1 MIWICSKQIFIQKIT
16 QSLCRSQRKFCPF
29 LPLLPF
35 VYLLNGPPNKI
46 LLVAGIYEPWN
57 SGLYDCPTTMYLLT
71 EWEGRTGKYLAWGQD
86 IRTDRSKVRASY
98 PRAKYFPAQPDL
110 TQSISILSYDHF
122 YFFHFHFLVER
133 GRAGAVRVF
142 PALSLRRVWPSYRTF
157 LWFSKEMARGAVRVI
172 DNRPYHTLI
181 NHWVP

>member
-16 QSLCRSQRKFCPF
+16 QSLCRSQCKFCPF

-71 EWEGRTGKYLAWGQD
+71 EWEGRTGKYLARGQD
-86 IRTDRSKVRASY
+86 VRTEGQL
-98 PRAKYFPAQPDL
+98 FCF
-110 TQSISILSYDHF
+110 IFI
-122 YFFHFHFLVER
+122 FLVER
-133 GRAGAVRVF
+133 GRSGIVRISSRAVRVF
-142 PALSLRRVWPSYRTF
+142 RALSLWRSRPSYGTLFRMVF
-157 LWFSKEMARGAVRVI
+157 QGNCSRGSASHMIKEIKISCPQSVRGKSASE
-172 DNRPYHTLI
+172 Y
-181 NHWVP
+181 